1 MAYYGATTPTP
12 GAVWM
17 KFPVLLILTFL
28 VSPVLAEKL
37 SLEQVEQALGMKF
50 NDAFRAE
57 VTPLLKQYN
66 RYRENKAM
74 AVAIGEG
81 NGITLG
87 MGADAPSEIAAAMTA
102 MQECNRYKETQNIT
116 APCEIVLLENLVVD
130 LGRILRR
137 GLADE
142 TPAFAWKVNG
152 DKSSIYLVGTI
163 HLLKSTLLPLAPV
176 YDQLFNEVDQVAFE
190 INPLLQSD
198 PQRMQLIESLTR
210 ADPKLV
216 KKALGRNLKK
226 RLSRHLKSQGSNI
239 SGFYRIQPAITAL
252 QVSQSRI
259 AALGYS
265 GNLGLEM
272 HYARQASAL
281 GKAVLELESPTTGLE
296 IFTQLPLSSQVVMLD
311 ETLRQLDLA
320 QVGVGELIRA
330 WLLGDV
336 QRIYELTSKDFQAIP
351 ELSDIPDLLLGGR
364 NEMWLE
370 KIEGYL
376 HLDRTTLVMVGSAH
390 FGGERGLLQLLKSK
404 GYDLVRY
411 SRIGKELSL

>member
-1 MAYYGATTPTP
+1 MKPT
-12 GAVWM
+12 A
-17 KFPVLLILTFL
+17 LLMLIFL

-37 SLEQVEQALGMKF
+37 SLEHVEQALGTKF
-50 NDAFRAE
+50 NDEFKAE
-57 VTPLLKQYN
+57 VIPFLKQYN
-66 RYRENKAM
+66 RYRGNKAI
-74 AVAIGEG
+74 AVAVSEE

-87 MGADAPSEIAAAMTA
+87 MGADAPSEFAAAMTA
-102 MQECNRYKETQNIT
+102 MRECNRYKETQNIT
-116 APCEIVLLENLVVD
+116 AECEIVLLENLVVD

-137 GLADE
+137 GLTDE
-142 TPAFAWKVNG
+142 TPAFAWKVEG
-152 DKSSIYLVGTI
+152 DQSSLYLVGTI
-163 HLLKSTLLPLAPV
+163 HILKPTLLPLAPV
-176 YDQLFNEVDQVAFE
+176 YDQFFREVDQVAFE

-198 PQRMQLIESLTR
+198 PQRVQLVESLAR

-216 KKALGRNLKK
+216 KKALGKDLRK
-226 RLSRHLKSQGSNI
+226 RLSRHLKSQGGHI
-239 SGFYRIQPAITAL
+239 SGFYRIQPAFTAL

-281 GKAVLELESPTTGLE
+281 GKAVLELESPVTAIE

-311 ETLRQLDLA
+311 ETLKELDLV
-320 QVGVGELIRA
+320 QVGVGKLIRA

-336 QRIYELTSKDFQAIP
+336 QQIYEVTAKEFQVIP
-351 ELSDIPDLLLGGR
+351 ELSHISDLLLRGR

-376 HLDRTTLVMVGSAH
+376 HQDRTTLVMVGSAH
-390 FGGERGLLQLLKSK
+390 FGGEKGLLQLLKSK

-411 SRIGKELSL
+411 SYIGNELSL